1 MRWDHGG
8 KGQRLD
14 NDWSRS
20 GGDWN
25 GNPWT
30 EEKQP
35 MYKSVSWYDDPPPPV
50 SGSGSRG
57 WNENPVSCSDWQSSG
72 TRLQTPV
79 SRSNLQSSNTW
90 QHTPASGS
98 DWQSSNRGQR
108 SQPAVAAAVNTNSPD
123 TGDWSNKKSRIQIGV
138 RKEARTRGTHLTVRR
153 SIHGVL
159 SPQM

>member
-1 MRWDHGG
+1 MRSYGNASGGGWDHGG
-8 KGQRLD
+8 KGQRRD

-30 EEKQP
+30 EEKQS
-35 MYKSVSWYDDPPPPV
+35 MYKKWYDGPPPPV
-50 SGSGSRG
+50 SGSDSRG
-57 WNENPVSCSDWQSSG
+57 WNENPVSCIDWQSSN
-72 TRLQTPV
+72 
-79 SRSNLQSSNTW
+79 SW

-98 DWQSSNRGQR
+98 DWQSSNRWQR

-123 TGDWSNKKSRIQIGV
+123 TVDWSNKKSRIQIGV
-138 RKEARTRGTHLTVRR
+138 RKQARTRGTHLTVRR

-159 SPQM
+159 SQQI